1 MLSSLT
7 LLLSAVFA
15 VSGSPVDIP
24 GDIIAPHSRCGTVVT
39 ESVLAAERNL
49 QFFANPVVALETV
62 ARTDP
67 INVHW
72 HVISE
77 DTTVSGGN
85 VPESQI
91 NNQMDVLNQD
101 YGGVF
106 TFKLSNISRTINAD
120 WYNNAAPG
128 TNQQTDM
135 KTALRN
141 GASRDLN
148 IYSVGFTSGSAA
160 GLLGYATFPSSYTS
174 NPREDGVVILYSSV
188 PGGSMTDYNLGRTA
202 THEVGHWVGLYHT
215 FQGGC
220 SGKGDYV
227 SDTAA
232 EASPASGCPKNRDT
246 CSGGDVDP
254 IHNFMDY
261 TDDSCMEGFTDG
273 QMTRV
278 RTQMD
283 RYRP

>member
-1 MLSSLT
+1 MLYPASLT
-7 LLLSAVFA
+7 VLLSAIST
-15 VSGSPVDIP
+15 VSGSPVDVP
-24 GDIIAPHSRCGTVVT
+24 VDIIAPHSQA
-39 ESVLAAERNL
+39 VLAAESLRNL
-49 QFFANPVVALETV
+49 QFVANPVVALETV
-62 ARTDP
+62 ARADP
-67 INVHW
+67 INVYW

-77 DTTVSGGN
+77 DPTVSEEISRIK
-85 VPESQI
+85 PQI
-91 NNQMDVLNQD
+91 DNQIAVLNKD
-101 YGGVF
+101 YGGAL
-106 TFKLSNISRTINAD
+106 TFKHINTSRTINAD
-120 WYNNAAPG
+120 WFNNAAPG
-128 TNQQTDM
+128 TDQQTAM

-141 GASRDLN
+141 GGPRDLN

-174 NPREDGVVILYSSV
+174 SPKEDGVVILYSSV
-188 PGGSMTDYNLGRTA
+188 PGGSTADYNLGRTA

-254 IHNFMDY
+254 IHNFTDY
-261 TDDSCMEGFTDG
+261 TDDSCMERFTDG